1 MKTTQRS
8 KYFYGVQSLGM
19 IADQNKTRSINQS
32 NNRKKDFRLIKIF
45 YKCNFDTKNKWVHS
59 VKKQRFV

>member
-32 NNRKKDFRLIKIF
+32 NNRKKDFRIIKIF
-45 YKCNFDTKNKWVHS
+45 
-59 VKKQRFV
+59 